1 MIRKIKLTGING
13 DIYRVLPDH
22 LVAYG
27 PRFDK
32 NPGSDVMLST
42 HEYGEGIAVK
52 ESPEDIDKLL
62 MEMP

>member
-1 MIRKIKLTGING
+1 MRGIRLTGING

-32 NPGSDVMLST
+32 SPGSDVMLSI
-42 HEYGEGIAVK
+42 HEYGEGIVVN
-52 ESPEDIDKLL
+52 ESPEDIDRLL
-62 MEMP
+62 AEVP